1 MSIWAVCG
9 PCGSRFSVASEL
21 LHDLTTVVC
30 QDCGGKPGQFEAR
43 TDTGAFE
50 LSVVDA
56 GSDLVGIEPVVWLR

>member
-9 PCGSRFSVASEL
+9 PCSRSFSVASER

-30 QDCGGKPGQFEAR
+30 QDCGAKPAQFEAR
-43 TDTGAFE
+43 TDTGDFE

-56 GSDLVGIEPVVWLR
+56 DSDLSIEPVVWLR